1 MTDEEYCMR
10 KEDHL
15 QTVRP
20 ASAPIERDQN
30 WFRSFV
36 SERRWQQG
44 KADPSHEYTIRDW
57 VPGAEGDFERAVVVI
72 RELGEPATFFSRS
85 YLYLHIDGRRYW
97 TMGSPVP
104 ETTVLNR
111 VRTLPDV

>member
-1 MTDEEYCMR
+1 
-10 KEDHL
+10 
-15 QTVRP
+15 
-20 ASAPIERDQN
+20 
-30 WFRSFV
+30 
-36 SERRWQQG
+36 
-44 KADPSHEYTIRDW
+44 
-57 VPGAEGDFERAVVVI
+57 VI